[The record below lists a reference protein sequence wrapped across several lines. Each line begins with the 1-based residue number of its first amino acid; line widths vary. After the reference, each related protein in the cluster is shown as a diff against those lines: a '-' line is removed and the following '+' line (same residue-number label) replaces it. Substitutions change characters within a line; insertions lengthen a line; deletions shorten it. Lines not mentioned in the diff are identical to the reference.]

1 MIKLQGRVVQKVD
14 NTIQRIAWFV
24 LLTLIHWKAIYP
36 VADSVIQPL
45 NNRGLSC
52 SYHFNRNSLSTDP
65 LFGFSSPI
73 SQAERNI
80 TPAREIHALERKG
93 VGLRKDQ
100 DNRNIRE

>member
-52 SYHFNRNSLSTDP
+52 SRFIVYHFNRNSLSTDP
-65 LFGFSSPI
+65 LFCLQFADIAS
-73 SQAERNI
+73 
-80 TPAREIHALERKG
+80 
-93 VGLRKDQ
+93 
-100 DNRNIRE
+100 